1 MQSDNRY
8 YFDYEIDMNSSL
20 IKISKS
26 LLDNTK
32 DQLHFH
38 KNVHKD
44 DKCTRMGKG
53 IDDL

>member
-26 LLDNTK
+26 LLDNIK
-32 DQLHFH
+32 DRIYLH
-38 KNVHKD
+38 KNVNKD
-44 DKCTRMGKG
+44 DKCTRIGKG
-53 IDDL
+53 LDDL